1 MLHLPLSGRKGK
13 PMARVLSGIVRAVVL
28 ASALFS
34 VNAALAQGEAAM
46 RRGEQQTAS
55 GLLARQADGSFAP
68 VTFDLDKAPFGLR
81 YNNWVGL
88 KGPNLNGRWPG
99 QTGANAQG
107 FARFDDP
114 AYAIRAFIDL
124 MRQYHDRHELRSA
137 AAILRRYSP
146 AGDCSGAPS
155 VPASERREGGACPEN
170 ETTPP
175 VTAVRVARA
184 VGLQPTDDLD
194 LFGPD
199 GRINHPDR
207 MRALLDGV
215 VTQEIGPSQCPQ
227 PPRSESWIGCQVND
241 GVYNRAVELL
251 QRRD

>member
-1 MLHLPLSGRKGK
+1 MT
-13 PMARVLSGIVRAVVL
+13 RVLFGAVRAAVL
-28 ASALFS
+28 ASTLIS
-34 VNAALAQGEAAM
+34 VNTAFAQGDAAM
-46 RRGEQQTAS
+46 RRGEGQTAS
-55 GLLARQADGSFAP
+55 GLLARQGDGSFAP
-68 VTFDLDKAPFGLR
+68 VTFDPDNAPFGLR
-81 YNNWVGL
+81 NNNWVGL
-88 KGPNLNGRWPG
+88 KGPNLDGRWPG
-99 QTGANAQG
+99 QTGANARG

-114 AYAIRAFIDL
+114 AYAVRAFVDL

-137 AAILRRYSP
+137 SAILRRYSP

-155 VPASERREGGACPEN
+155 VPASERREGGGCPEN

-207 MRALLDGV
+207 LRALLDGI
-215 VTQEIGPSQCPQ
+215 VTQEIGPSHCPQ
-227 PPRSESWIGCQVND
+227 PPRGESWIGCRVDD

-251 QRRD
+251 QRRE